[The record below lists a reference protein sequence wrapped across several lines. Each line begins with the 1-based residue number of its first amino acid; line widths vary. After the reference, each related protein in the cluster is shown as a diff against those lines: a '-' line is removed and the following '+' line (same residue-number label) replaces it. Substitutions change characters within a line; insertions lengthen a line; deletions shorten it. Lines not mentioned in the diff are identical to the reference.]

1 MTNQFDRNNFVAI
14 FRTIQI
20 VFGTLALGQI
30 FILAVFLLTIQNR
43 SNDEAWDLNTVPF
56 YVVPIIGI
64 TAMFLSRYVYNQNLL
79 KVAPTESVIEKLGKY
94 RTFKIISWAILEG
107 AGLFS
112 LIAFYITSNYL
123 YVIIFILIF
132 VFFLLNR
139 PSREGF
145 DQGMQLSVSGKD
157 TLFKD

>member
-1 MTNQFDRNNFVAI
+1 MTNQIDRNNFVAI

-43 SNDEAWDLNTVPF
+43 SNDEAGELNAVLF
-56 YVVPIIGI
+56 YVVQIIGI
-64 TAMFLSRYVYNQNLL
+64 TSIFLSRYVYNQNLFKL
-79 KVAPTESVIEKLGKY
+79 SLTESVTEKLGKY
-94 RTFKIISWAILEG
+94 RTFKIVFWAIIGG

-132 VFFLLNR
+132 IFFLLNR
-139 PSREGF
+139 ASREGF
-145 DQGMQLSVSGKD
+145 VQDIQLSVSEKD
-157 TLFKD
+157 TLFKG

>member
-1 MTNQFDRNNFVAI
+1 MLYQ
-14 FRTIQI
+14 
-20 VFGTLALGQI
+20 
-30 FILAVFLLTIQNR
+30 LLVQHKKGR
-43 SNDEAWDLNTVPF
+43 CLNPR
-56 YVVPIIGI
+56 
-64 TAMFLSRYVYNQNLL
+64 LHRYFCFELL

-132 VFFLLNR
+132 IFFLLNR
-139 PSREGF
+139 ASREGF
-145 DQGMQLSVSGKD
+145 VQDIQLSVSEKD
-157 TLFKD
+157 TLFKG